1 MELRQYWNV
10 IRKRWWL
17 VAVIVGL
24 VAIASAFMF
33 LTTHTT
39 FQSEVKFIT
48 RQTPSPDNPSNPGS
62 PGSMVFTFDRYYNW
76 FGSEFLV
83 DDYTEIV
90 GSDAFAGS
98 MMSILSSTVTLG
110 QGQKQLTLGDIKNAL
125 QVDRKQR
132 ELRIIVTGSSRDAS
146 VALAKAAST
155 VLVDAK
161 LKPLNNSPMVNDRA
175 VFTQIDEATTDEAK
189 SSKGK
194 DLINAIVRVIIGLVT
209 ALALVF
215 LLEYLDNSVRDARD
229 AERVLD
235 LPVIGAIP
243 HT

>member
-24 VAIASAFMF
+24 VAVASALIF
-33 LTTHTT
+33 LRTNTTY
-39 FQSEVKFIT
+39 QSEVRFIT
-48 RQTPSPDNPSNPGS
+48 RQSPSPDNPSNPGS

-90 GSDAFAGS
+90 GSDAFAQS
-98 MMSILSSTVTLG
+98 VMSIMSGTLTLGKG
-110 QGQKQLTLGDIKNAL
+110 QGQLTLDDIKNAL
-125 QVDRKQR
+125 QADRKQR
-132 ELRIIVTGSSRDAS
+132 ILRIIVTGASRDES

-155 VLVDAK
+155 VLVDAR
-161 LKPLNNSPMVNDRA
+161 LKPLNNSPMVDDRA
-175 VFTQIDEATTDEAK
+175 VFTQIDQATPDAAK

-194 DLINAIVRVIIGLVT
+194 DLINAIVRVIIGLVA

-215 LLEYLDNSVRDARD
+215 LLEYLDSSIRDERD
-229 AERVLD
+229 AEKVLD